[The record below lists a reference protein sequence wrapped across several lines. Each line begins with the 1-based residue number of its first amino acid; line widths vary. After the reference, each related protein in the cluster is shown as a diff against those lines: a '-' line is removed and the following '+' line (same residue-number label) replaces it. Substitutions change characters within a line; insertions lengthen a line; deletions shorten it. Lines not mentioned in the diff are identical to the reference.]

1 MALIKCLEC
10 GAEISDRALECPK
23 CGCPIDITKK

>member
-10 GAEISDRALECPK
+10 GKEVFDRVGSWLVCEYIIANE
-23 CGCPIDITKK
+23 